1 MSAFC
6 LSFSSSRKLTFVDMT
21 LWLSIAVVSVPLIV
35 ASRSVTLSFVS
46 PVTDWTVGFL
56 AVLLASSGGGALFL
70 ATACAYVF
78 DRSTIVKPSWV
89 ISATWEAFW
98 KFVRRGLP
106 SDGANPWALVTV
118 VLTVV
123 RAVPFFAK
131 DGVFECVDV
140 SDVDALSWFEF
151 MITMCRVRG
160 ISDEVGE
167 SNGCGRSVLVSVEFV
182 GLQVGSFTRLRVV
195 RGFESLTCVKVGWP

>member
-21 LWLSIAVVSVPLIV
+21 LWLLMAVVSVPLIV

-56 AVLLASSGGGALFL
+56 AVLLASSGGGVLFL
-70 ATACAYVF
+70 ATACVYVF

-98 KFVRRGLP
+98 KFMRRGLP
-106 SDGANPWALVTV
+106 PNGANPWALVIV

-140 SDVDALSWFEF
+140 GDMDALSWFEF

-160 ISDEVGE
+160 ISDKVGE
-167 SNGCGRSVLVSVEFV
+167 SNGCGRSVFVSVEFV

-195 RGFESLTCVKVGWP
+195 KGV